1 MTPLLVTLAAVAAG
15 GALGALARFGVTNG
29 VGALFGRVFPWGT
42 LTVNLLGSLAIGAL
56 FVLVVQNEAV
66 RREWESVLTVGFLG
80 AFTTFST
87 FSLETLLLLQ
97 GGRIGAALAYT
108 AASVVL
114 CVGACGLGM
123 KLARLA
129 LSA

>member
-1 MTPLLVTLAAVAAG
+1 MNPMIVNLAAIALG
-15 GALGALARFGVTNG
+15 GALGALGRYGVANL
-29 VGALFGRVFPWGT
+29 AAAAFGRVFPFGT
-42 LTVNLLGSLAIGAL
+42 LTVNVVGSLAIGAL

-97 GGRIGAALAYT
+97 SGRLGAAMAYVGT
-108 AASVVL
+108 SVVL

-129 LSA
+129 L